1 MVEQGAKVGYPKF
14 KWDRNQRDYHR
25 YKKMK
30 LAKLMDLEM
39 HVKFAESGKGTSKKT
54 SKNSSKKSSNISTPK
69 NGKEKG

>member
-1 MVEQGAKVGYPKF
+1 
-14 KWDRNQRDYHR
+14 
-25 YKKMK
+25 MK

-69 NGKEKG
+69 KGKGKG